1 MRSAE
6 EIIIKLIN
14 TNKIN
19 GEDAIVL
26 IKAICTNNA
35 NGSITTNTP
44 DYMKPPFNPNSSS
57 ITTLYDSNNYKLSV
71 TG

>member
-6 EIIIKLIN
+6 EIIIELIN

-35 NGSITTNTP
+35 NGSITINP
-44 DYMKPPFNPNSSS
+44 KQFFNKQYCM
-57 ITTLYDSNNYKLSV
+57 IRNNYKLNWINYNICNSF
-71 TG
+71 